1 MFNKLCAVC
10 AKYNECTWMQIKA
23 LNSPI
28 VDLKS
33 IIGSG
38 YWTRTCCK
46 YFVYDS
52 TKEEPRVNDEV

>member
-1 MFNKLCAVC
+1 MVYKLCAVC

-28 VDLKS
+28 VDLES
-33 IIGSG
+33 IIGSD

-46 YFVYDS
+46 NFVYDS
-52 TKEEPRVNDEV
+52 TKGEPKVNDEV

>member
-1 MFNKLCAVC
+1 MINKLCTVC

-28 VDLKS
+28 VDSES
-33 IIGSG
+33 IIGSD

-52 TKEEPRVNDEV
+52 IKGEQKANNEV

>member
-1 MFNKLCAVC
+1 MVNKLCAVC

-28 VDLKS
+28 VDLES
-33 IIGSG
+33 IIESG

-52 TKEEPRVNDEV
+52 TKEEQG